1 MGHLVSVYNIV
12 QVKVVVQ
19 ARSRADLGVAMGLD
33 EKSDRLCE
41 ESEGRPLSAPITR
54 VESGRA
60 KGRASSAAVP
70 AKMGGMVPFR
80 PHSCHTE
87 LNRHSSRKH

>member
-1 MGHLVSVYNIV
+1 M
-12 QVKVVVQ
+12 VVH

-33 EKSDRLCE
+33 ETSDSLC
-41 ESEGRPLSAPITR
+41 EGRPLSAPTTR
-54 VESGRA
+54 AESGRA
-60 KGRASSAAVP
+60 KGRASSAAIP